1 MVRTTALVVT
11 GTFGLVVLWAGWG
24 VYSERRPERVPFTA
38 IGSVDGVEFREY
50 PAGTVVETT
59 APTEAAA
66 TARLKRY
73 LTGANEPPPPV
84 QPRRANEGPNTAV
97 LDARPVAPIRT
108 GGIAV
113 DRTVPSR
120 FTIRGDRVT
129 VGVFLPEDYTVE
141 TAPVPTNPSVSVRS
155 ASPRTLAV
163 RAFSWRAT
171 DDRTRAVAAALA
183 RTLDDYDLVATTDP
197 VLFRYDS
204 PLTPPFLRHYEV
216 AVELRGS

>member
-1 MVRTTALVVT
+1 MALAVT
-11 GTFGLVVLWAGWG
+11 GTFGLVALCAGWG
-24 VYSERRPERVPFTA
+24 VYSARRTGRVPFTTV
-38 IGSVDGVEFREY
+38 GSVDGVELREY

-73 LTGANEPPPPV
+73 LTGANEPPPSN
-84 QPRRANEGPNTAV
+84 QPTRASDGPTTAV
-97 LDARPVAPIRT
+97 LDTRPVAPIRT

-120 FTIRGDRVT
+120 LTMRSDRVT
-129 VGVFLPEDYTVE
+129 VGVFLTEDYTVE
-141 TAPVPTNPSVSVRS
+141 TAPVPTNPLVSLRP

-171 DDRTRAVAAALA
+171 DDRTRAVAAALV
-183 RTLDDYDLVATTDP
+183 RTLDDYDLVAATDP

-204 PLTPPFLRHYEV
+204 PLTPPFLRRYEV